1 MRRHLATALTI
12 TAALVLAGCS
22 GDAPETE
29 PTASA
34 DATGDAASEA
44 SPDDVAA
51 LEGVVAEGDLGAAPT
66 LTFDQPFAVSAPVAR
81 VDVEGEGDEIGAE
94 QKVTIQYVAVSGDD
108 GTVLGSTW
116 ESDSPEQL
124 ALDDPT
130 LIAALRDTIVGQQ
143 VGVRVLFA
151 APGAEETEQ
160 SAAYPATLMAIEV
173 TDARDIPTRAE
184 GEAVEPAAGL
194 PLVTLAENGEPS
206 IEIPAG
212 TAEPTTLVAQTLIEG
227 SGPVVETGQQIT
239 VQYTGWLFD
248 GTEFD
253 SSWGGESPFT
263 TSIGTQA
270 VIPGWDEG
278 LVGKTVGSQVLLVI
292 PSDKGYGPE
301 GGGEAIPPNSTL
313 IFVVDILDAA

>member
-12 TAALVLAGCS
+12 TAALVLAGCT
-22 GDAPETE
+22 GDAPEAE

-34 DATGDAASEA
+34 DASPDAAAEA

-51 LEGVVAEGDLGAAPT
+51 LEAVVAEGDLGAAPT

-81 VDVEGEGDEIGAE
+81 VDLEGDGDEIGPE

-116 ESDSPEQL
+116 ESDAPEQL

-130 LIAALRDTIVGQQ
+130 LIAALRDTLVGQK

-184 GEAVEPAAGL
+184 GDAVEPPAGL
-194 PLVTLAENGEPS
+194 PLVTLADDGEPS
-206 IEIPAG
+206 IEVPAG

-263 TSIGTQA
+263 TPIGTQS

-301 GGGEAIPPNSTL
+301 GSGETIPPDSTL